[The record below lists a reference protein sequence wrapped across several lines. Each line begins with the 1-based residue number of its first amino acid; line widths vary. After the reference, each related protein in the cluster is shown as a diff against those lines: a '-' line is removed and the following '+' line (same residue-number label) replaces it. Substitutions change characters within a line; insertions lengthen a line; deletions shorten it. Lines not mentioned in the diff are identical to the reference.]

1 MMKGNRKFILL
12 FFVLFSVYVIA
23 EVNRPK
29 PIDWT
34 VTLAKAD
41 KNPYGGYVLF
51 NRLKDLFSV
60 RQVKAATNPI
70 YNILNS
76 QEVQS
81 SAYIII
87 SPDFSP
93 SKTDLDELR
102 QYVHRGNTAFI
113 SAANFD
119 KEVLNTFRTKI
130 STRFTILPNDSTSV
144 SLVNASLKTP
154 GDYSFLKN
162 TINEY
167 FTKIDTA
174 FATILGVNDKGQPN
188 FIRLSYGKGFIYLH
202 AAPICFS
209 NYFLLFRNNHQ
220 YASSALSYINADTK
234 TIYWDEYYKP
244 GGQRSQTP
252 LYFILN
258 NTYLLSAFR
267 LAMAGMLIYVLFAMK
282 RRQRIIPVI
291 EPLRNSSLDFV
302 QTVSNVYFNQ
312 KDNAGIADKKISYF
326 FEFIRNR
333 FYMQTTE
340 LDEQFVETLSRK
352 SGVETGEVREMVRL
366 LATIQNSHTVD
377 DQLLLLL
384 DKNMDHFYKQ
394 V

>member
-1 MMKGNRKFILL
+1 MKGNRKYILL
-12 FFVLFSVYVIA
+12 FFVLFTVYVIA
-23 EVNRPK
+23 EVYRPK
-29 PIDWT
+29 PLDWT
-34 VTLAKAD
+34 VTMAKAD
-41 KNPYGGYVLF
+41 KNPYGGYILF
-51 NRLKDLFSV
+51 NRLKDLFSAS
-60 RQVKAATNPI
+60 QVQSATNPV
-70 YNILNS
+70 YNILNN

-93 SKTDLDELR
+93 SKNDLHELR
-102 QYVHRGNTAFI
+102 QYVHRGNTVFI

-119 KEVLNTFRTKI
+119 KVLLDTFRTKI
-130 STRFTILPNDSTSV
+130 STRFTLLPNDSTSV
-144 SLVNASLKTP
+144 NLVNSSLKSAR
-154 GDYSFLKN
+154 DYSFLKN

-174 FATILGVNDKGQPN
+174 FATVLGVNDKGQPN
-188 FIRLSYGKGFIYLH
+188 FIRLSYGEGSFYLH

-220 YASSALSYINADTK
+220 YASSALSYINANTK

-244 GGQRSQTP
+244 GGQRSKTP

-258 NTYLLSAFR
+258 NTYLLWAFR
-267 LAMAGMLIYVLFAMK
+267 LAMLGILIYVLFAMK

-333 FYMQTTE
+333 FYMQTIE
-340 LDEQFVETLSRK
+340 LNEQFVETLSRK

-366 LATIQNSHTVD
+366 LATVQNSHTVD

>member
-12 FFVLFSVYVIA
+12 FFVLFTVYVVA
-23 EVNRPK
+23 ELNRPK
-29 PIDWT
+29 PLDWT
-34 VTLAKAD
+34 VTMAKAD

-51 NRLKDLFSV
+51 NRLKDLFSAS
-60 RQVKAATNPI
+60 QVMAATNPI
-70 YNILNS
+70 YNILNN
-76 QEVQS
+76 QKVQS

-93 SKTDLDELR
+93 SKNDLDELR
-102 QYVHRGNTAFI
+102 QYVHRGNLVFI
-113 SAANFD
+113 SASNLN
-119 KEVLNTFRTKI
+119 KELLDTFRTKI
-130 STRFTILPNDSTSV
+130 STRFTLLPNDSTSV
-144 SLVNASLKTP
+144 NLVNLSLKAAH
-154 GDYSFLKN
+154 DYGFLKN

-188 FIRLSYGKGFIYLH
+188 FIRLKYGNGFFYLH

-209 NYFLLFRNNHQ
+209 NYFLLYRNNHQ
-220 YASSALSYINADTK
+220 YSSSALSYINADIK

-244 GGQRSQTP
+244 GGKRRQTP

-258 NTYLLSAFR
+258 NTYLLWAFR
-267 LAMAGMLIYVLFAMK
+267 LAMLGMLIYVLFAMK

-333 FYMQTTE
+333 FYIQTTG

-352 SGVETGEVREMVRL
+352 SGVETGEIREMVRL
-366 LATIQNSHTVD
+366 LATIQNSNTVD

-384 DKNMDHFYKQ
+384 DKKMDHFYKQ